1 MQLVIGAVESA
12 ALEEFVALFRGLFP
26 RPEAGAR
33 NCTHYLLGLAS
44 ELPRKNAERLAE
56 VLPEATLDQLQQFL
70 VDTPWEAAALDAQRR
85 RLMVARGATDRHQ
98 GVLCLDDTGL
108 PKQGKYS
115 VGVQRQDC
123 GELGKVANCQVVVTA
138 HYTDP
143 RTHWPLGTRLYLP
156 QRWAAD
162 PVRREQAR
170 VPADVAFA
178 TKPDLALGLVDAA
191 RADGVAHAAVTAD
204 SAYGDGPAFLAGLE
218 AREEPYIVQVSKTFG
233 VRKPAEVVAAAF
245 RTPPPGPRGR
255 PRTRPPPV
263 QVAPGY
269 PAHAVTDAVPAR
281 RWRRVRVLDEQG
293 RATERLACRV
303 RGHRAH
309 GALTGPQGGLVA
321 ERPLPG
327 QPGDP
332 KWYFAWRLDRRSL
345 ADQLRLAHRRWAVE
359 RFHQDGKQELGLGD
373 YQGRSWP
380 GLHRHLALVCL
391 VWCYAVLE
399 AAAEAAAEAEAA
411 GAARSFSPRAQF
423 ARRPSAGAGAPEAEP
438 HLSVLS
444 GAHPA
449 PHSRHRAGAG
459 SRPGLITPE

>member
-12 ALEEFVALFRGLFP
+12 GLEDFVALFRGLFP
-26 RPEAGAR
+26 RPEAGVR
-33 NCTHYLLGLAS
+33 NCSHYLLGLVS
-44 ELPRKNAERLAE
+44 ELPRKNTERIAE
-56 VLPEATLDQLQQFL
+56 VLPTVTLDQLQQFL
-70 VDTPWEAAALDAQRR
+70 VDTPWDAAALDTQRR
-85 RLMVARGATDRHQ
+85 RLMVARGATDRRQ
-98 GVLCLDDTGL
+98 GVLCFDDTGL
-108 PKQGKYS
+108 PKQGRHS
-115 VGVQRQDC
+115 VGVQRQYC

-156 QRWAAD
+156 ERWATD
-162 PVRREQAR
+162 PVRRQQAR

-178 TKPDLALGLVDAA
+178 TKPERALGLLDAA

-204 SAYGDGPAFLAGLE
+204 SAYGDSPAFLAGLE
-218 AREEPYIVQVSKTFG
+218 GRREPYIVQVSQTFG
-233 VRKPAEVVAAAF
+233 VRRPAEVVAASL
-245 RTPPPGPRGR
+245 RTPPPGARGR
-255 PRTRPPPV
+255 PRLRPHPV
-263 QVAPGY
+263 RVAPLY
-269 PAHAVTDAVPAR
+269 TVQAVLDAVPAR

-303 RGHRAH
+303 RGHRAQRN
-309 GALTGPQGGLVA
+309 GTGPAGWLLG

-327 QPGDP
+327 VTGDP

-391 VWCYAVLE
+391 IWCYAVLE
-399 AAAEAAAEAEAA
+399 AAAAAATEV
-411 GAARSFSPRAQF
+411 GDFSPWAQF
-423 ARRPSAGAGAPEAEP
+423 ARRPPPAARPTP
-438 HLSVLS
+438 DHHPVSVLS
-444 GAHPA
+444 GADRA
-449 PHSRHRAGAG
+449 AHSGRRPGATPR
-459 SRPGLITPE
+459 SGLITPE